1 MRVVL
6 TGEAITRHEAPV
18 HPGDWSLGDV
28 RRVAEGALVVA
39 GGLLSAGERVMAARL
54 AALSGPE
61 GRLWARM
68 AGRQGEV
75 FRLDHL
81 VYADVPDVEAA
92 VDALVALDLAQR
104 TVSPRQAAEAF
115 TVEELKEV
123 CRAQG
128 LPVGGRRELLV
139 ERLAARRG
147 WLRVSVVRVASKGLL
162 RRLELLWFRNRWRDR
177 SAFLLER
184 LGHARWA
191 QYPLTP
197 AEPPF
202 LNRHELLR
210 FEEAARLTAG
220 EQAPEALLDALR
232 ACPPR
237 PAQHRALDRRRL
249 LTRLLLEE
257 ARSLERVGEPARA
270 VALYEAVLGLGFAE
284 PGPVA
289 ARLALALEATGQPG
303 LGAARCAEVWE
314 RADAASRHTLERT
327 GRRLARRAGG
337 HWRSTPPKQAAP
349 ERTLWLKR
357 APGEGPRPLWLDA
370 ALPVE
375 AAVTSVLRPRLGLH
389 GENLVWTTLFGLLFA
404 ELYFLPVHGALPVPT
419 LDGPL
424 DLGTPAFAERRAE
437 ALSARLRQ
445 LEAGEGPGLIAEV
458 WAARAGERL
467 AGVSWE
473 LADVETLQ
481 GVASGIGG
489 PGLALILGRLAREGW
504 SAARGLPDLVIAP
517 GEAIE
522 LPQAIPATVP
532 PGLLLAEVKGPGD
545 SLRDEQHAWHDLL
558 VRAGVPC
565 EVWRVKEA

>member
-1 MRVVL
+1 M
-6 TGEAITRHEAPV
+6 
-18 HPGDWSLGDV
+18 LG
-28 RRVAEGALVVA
+28 
-39 GGLLSAGERVMAARL
+39 
-54 AALSGPE
+54 
-61 GRLWARM
+61 
-68 AGRQGEV
+68 
-75 FRLDHL
+75 F
-81 VYADVPDVEAA
+81 
-92 VDALVALDLAQR
+92 
-104 TVSPRQAAEAF
+104 
-115 TVEELKEV
+115 
-123 CRAQG
+123 
-128 LPVGGRRELLV
+128 
-139 ERLAARRG
+139 
-147 WLRVSVVRVASKGLL
+147 
-162 RRLELLWFRNRWRDR
+162 
-177 SAFLLER
+177 
-184 LGHARWA
+184 
-191 QYPLTP
+191 
-197 AEPPF
+197 
-202 LNRHELLR
+202 
-210 FEEAARLTAG
+210 
-220 EQAPEALLDALR
+220 
-232 ACPPR
+232 
-237 PAQHRALDRRRL
+237 
-249 LTRLLLEE
+249 
-257 ARSLERVGEPARA
+257 
-270 VALYEAVLGLGFAE
+270 GFAE

-314 RADAASRHTLERT
+314 RADAASRLTLERT